1 MTKFWEVFLN
11 IVVPLLL
18 MGVTGYWAGR
28 TLESIKWENR
38 EKRRQALAKEVQR
51 HLPVVQRVLCPWN
64 KCEHNLNGLCSKQ
77 GIVYLKEFGDDH
89 MQVLQC
95 ENLRIKKRSG

>member
-38 EKRRQALAKEVQR
+38 EKRRQAYASIAVREYQ
-51 HLPVVQRVLCPWN
+51 
-64 KCEHNLNGLCSKQ
+64 
-77 GIVYLKEFGDDH
+77 D
-89 MQVLQC
+89 
-95 ENLRIKKRSG
+95 KKRSG